1 MIGLCIRLC
10 KTFEFKFD
18 LRSVKTLS
26 TQCLF
31 LLLLNSLGR
40 NNILFSRKST
50 KMRVIKNTVRFMIT
64 AVVIEGSK
72 NLYQL
77 LLIVPWSRTCVFL
90 IDSTRMTSLHLLLL
104 HLHYSVDTIS
114 NALNLFRSSH
124 HRCSIKIVVLKNF
137 EEFIGKHL
145 CHSLFF
151 HSAIA
156 STVLSSKA

>member
-18 LRSVKTLS
+18 LRSVKTYRRS
-26 TQCLF
+26 ACLYCYWTILEGITF
-31 LLLLNSLGR
+31 YFQENLLKCELQKTR
-40 NNILFSRKST
+40 CA
-50 KMRVIKNTVRFMIT
+50 FMIT

-77 LLIVPWSRTCVFL
+77 LLIVPWSRRCVFL

-156 STVLSSKA
+156 STVLSSKV